1 MVIYCLQSFINTLL
15 LVILLRLHKQNAKEP
30 WKKLFKKPKTWI
42 FLLAIALNVI
52 FFLRYLF
59 FFPEKFDLFLLFI
72 EQLVRF
78 SIFVLVFMYFIKS
91 STSLIGKGKELE
103 WRKRLDLF
111 TEITGGIW
119 IFFALASAYFIIS
132 AGPDSKA
139 PCKNF
144 LFLATEMMLMVL
156 CIGFIFFG
164 H

>member
-1 MVIYCLQSFINTLL
+1 MVIYCLQSFVNTIL
-15 LVILLRLHKQNAKEP
+15 LVILLRIHKKNAKEP
-30 WKKLFKKPKTWI
+30 WKVMFKKPKTWI
-42 FLLAIALNVI
+42 FVLAIALNSV

-59 FFPEKFDLFLLFI
+59 FFPTKVDLFLLFI
-72 EQLVRF
+72 EQAVRF
-78 SIFVLVFMYFIKS
+78 AIFVFIFMYFIKS
-91 STSLIGKGKELE
+91 STSLIGRGKELL

-139 PCKNF
+139 PCKNY
-144 LFLATEMMLMVL
+144 LFIATEMMSLVL

-164 H
+164 Y